1 MPRAESSAGIG
12 GVTGAVACRD
22 PEQISSDPTH
32 KTQPAWSPLGDRI
45 AFTVFSYRAHFW
57 RIHPFSLA
65 R

>member
-1 MPRAESSAGIG
+1 MTENSSSLGRG
-12 GVTGAVACRD
+12 RLVG
-22 PEQISSDPTH
+22 S
-32 KTQPAWSPLGDRI
+32 WSPLGDRI

>member
-1 MPRAESSAGIG
+1 MNRWRPCGEDRRRG
-12 GVTGAVACRD
+12 GQVT
-22 PEQISSDPTH
+22 SDPTS
-32 KTQPAWSPLGDRI
+32 KTQPVRSPLGDRI